1 MSDAGAVVARG
12 VVVVVAQ
19 ASLPQEQH
27 WHGTD
32 SSTECGA
39 TNPTACITRS
49 RRLKMMLSVERMQE
63 YDYWL
68 IGQTQ
73 AGDEPFKDSRRN
85 RLTRLNGSTPAPAG
99 IRRLSFRQN
108 V

>member
-1 MSDAGAVVARG
+1 
-12 VVVVVAQ
+12 
-19 ASLPQEQH
+19 
-27 WHGTD
+27 
-32 SSTECGA
+32 
-39 TNPTACITRS
+39 
-49 RRLKMMLSVERMQE
+49 MMLSVERMQE

-85 RLTRLNGSTPAPAG
+85 RFTRLNGNAPAPAG
-99 IRRLSFRQN
+99 IPRLPVRQN